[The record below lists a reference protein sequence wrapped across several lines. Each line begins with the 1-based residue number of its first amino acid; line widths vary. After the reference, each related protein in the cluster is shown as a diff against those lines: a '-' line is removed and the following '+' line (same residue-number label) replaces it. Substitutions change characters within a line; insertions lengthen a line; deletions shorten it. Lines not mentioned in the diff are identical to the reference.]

1 MKHVG
6 VLVGGY
12 VQHDMTPVF
21 IGVDCV
27 KEKERGSL
35 ELEGSVEGF
44 FLLGFFSSP
53 I

>member
-6 VLVGGY
+6 VLVSGY

-35 ELEGSVEGF
+35 ELEGSVKGF
-44 FLLGFFSSP
+44 FLGYFSLP